1 MATGVEVSGYTVDRQ
16 EEVLTDEALAFL
28 AELHRHAQP
37 TRRQLLER
45 RKERREEIARTG
57 TLDFLPE
64 TKDVRD
70 GDWTVAE
77 APADLRDR
85 RVEMTG
91 PTDRKMTINA
101 LNSGAKVWLAD
112 LEDSHSPTWE
122 LVVSGQVNLL
132 DAQSGDGKLTYDSPE
147 GKHYE
152 VTADEQPTVVVRP
165 RGWHLDEK
173 HITVDGELIAG
184 GLVDFGLYFFHNA
197 RTLVDRGSGPYF
209 YLPKTESHLEAR
221 LWNDV
226 FVTAQDLLGI
236 PQGSVR
242 ATVLIETITAAFEMD
257 EILYELRD
265 HASGLNAGRWD
276 YLFSVIKNF
285 RSQGRDFVLPDR
297 NSVGMTVPFMRAY
310 SELLVRTC
318 HRRGAFAIGG
328 MAAQIPSRKDPEA
341 NEKAMAKV
349 HEDKA
354 REAGDGYDGSWVA
367 HPDLVEICR
376 EEFTKVLGD
385 RPNQLDTTARGRV
398 GGRRRAPRR
407 EVDAGRRDR
416 GGPAQRRVGGPAVHP
431 VLALGHRRGRHL
443 QHDGGR
449 RHRRDLALADLAV
462 AAQRHRA
469 RQRAEGHGRLRPPG
483 RRRGARQDQGRRR
496 RADLREGP
504 LAGGARRVRVGGPGR
519 RLRRVPDPPGLRA
532 DRLSEPRGSRDRRPR
547 RVLRESEGRPA
558 APEAARAPLA
568 HRRPAP
574 RRPQASTR

>member
-1 MATGVEVSGYTVDRQ
+1 MATGVEVSGCTVDRQ

-28 AELHRHAQP
+28 AEMHRHAQP
-37 TRRQLLER
+37 TRLQLLER

-91 PTDRKMTINA
+91 PTDRKTTINA
-101 LNSGAKVWLAD
+101 LTSGAKVWLAD

-173 HITVDGELIAG
+173 HIAVDGEVIAG

-197 RTLVDRGSGPYF
+197 STLVDRGSGPYF

-226 FVTAQDLLGI
+226 FVKAQDLLGI
-236 PQGSVR
+236 PRGSVR

-341 NEKAMAKV
+341 NDRAMAKV

-354 REAGDGYDGSWVA
+354 REAHDGYDGSWVA

-385 RPNQLDTTARGRV
+385 RPNQLDKTREDVSVGAAELLDVRSTPGDETEAGLRNDVSVGLQYIQSWLSGTGAAGIFNMMEDAATAEISRSQIWQWLHNDIELDNGQKVTAGYVRQVVGEELDKIKDAVGEQTFEKGRWQE
-398 GGRRRAPRR
+398 A
-407 EVDAGRRDR
+407 RD
-416 GGPAQRRVGGPAVHP
+416 VFESV
-431 VLALGHRRGRHL
+431 
-443 QHDGGR
+443 
-449 RHRRDLALADLAV
+449 ALADDYVEFLT
-462 AAQRHRA
+462 
-469 RQRAEGHGRLRPPG
+469 L
-483 RRRGARQDQGRRR
+483 
-496 RADLREGP
+496 
-504 LAGGARRVRVGGPGR
+504 
-519 RLRRVPDPPGLRA
+519 
-532 DRLSEPRGSRDRRPR
+532 
-547 RVLRESEGRPA
+547 PA
-558 APEAARAPLA
+558 YELID
-568 HRRPAP
+568 
-574 RRPQASTR
+574 